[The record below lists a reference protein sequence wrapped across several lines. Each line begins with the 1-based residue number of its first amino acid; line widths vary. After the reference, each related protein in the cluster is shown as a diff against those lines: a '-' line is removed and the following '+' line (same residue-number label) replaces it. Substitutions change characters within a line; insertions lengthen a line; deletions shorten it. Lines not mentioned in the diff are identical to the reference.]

1 MKEEVEE
8 KQSTGSMLGGC
19 LQGTIAIFLLAYGL
33 YILTSL

>member
-1 MKEEVEE
+1 MQEEEE
-8 KQSTGSMLGGC
+8 NKGGGFLGC

>member
-1 MKEEVEE
+1 MQEEEE

-19 LQGTIAIFLLAYGL
+19 LQGAVAIFLLVYGL